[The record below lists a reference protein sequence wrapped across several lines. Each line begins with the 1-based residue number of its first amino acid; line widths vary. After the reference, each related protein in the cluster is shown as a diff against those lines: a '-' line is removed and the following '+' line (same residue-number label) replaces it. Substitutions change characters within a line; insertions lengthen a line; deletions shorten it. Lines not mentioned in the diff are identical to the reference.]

1 MFSMKQMKKIAIE
14 SYKTAW
20 WLKISYWFT
29 SENIRKVTLLR
40 EKQWQKGLRQMEVV
54 WVWDQQRT
62 FIEDSD
68 CVKTIS
74 INV

>member
-62 FIEDSD
+62 FIEDS
-68 CVKTIS
+68 
-74 INV
+74 